1 MGRGANLSDEISQNL
16 TVTVFERVLEIS
28 RRMAETRELQPLLE
42 YVIEQAVEFAGG
54 QHGYLVLLNPD
65 GTLDFRVKH
74 GDPHMLD
81 EGISH
86 SIVQQVI
93 ETGEPVL
100 TRNALQDTRY
110 NLIETVQR
118 LKLQSI
124 LCVPLRSRG
133 KMLGVLYLENREISN
148 AFTRQDIPPLNIFA
162 GQAAIAIEN
171 AQLNQ
176 RQEQFA
182 AELEERVHE
191 RTAELEAR
199 TGELENAQWQATA
212 NWEAAMQEN
221 RLRTALLSNI
231 AHDLRSPL
239 NTVVGAL
246 DMMKEGVFGDVTDD
260 QVLWI
265 DRSLT
270 ATRQILRLVSD
281 IFDLSKLEQGGLELY
296 PETLEVAGI
305 LEQTLAIAEGLRQNE
320 QVELAIE
327 MQDNLPAVWGDFDRI
342 QQILVNLVSNALKFT
357 TRGTIMIRTERLAQH
372 PNTLIFSVADTGEG
386 IPPEN
391 LPTIF
396 DRFSMADLN
405 LNRRRKGT
413 GLGLAICKEL
423 VVQHGG
429 EIWVESQ
436 LGVGTTFY
444 FTLPVAT
451 DQVNQSAD

>member
-1 MGRGANLSDEISQNL
+1 MSEEPLQGNSAL
-16 TVTVFERVLEIS
+16 ERVLDIS
-28 RRMAETRELQPLLE
+28 RRMAENRELQPLLE
-42 YVIEQAVEFAGG
+42 FVMQQAVEFSGG
-54 QHGYLVLLNPD
+54 QHGYLVLVEPD
-65 GTLDFRVKH
+65 GTLNFQVKY
-74 GDPHMLD
+74 GNPSDR
-81 EGISH
+81 EGQSVSR

-93 ETGEPVL
+93 STGEPL
-100 TRNALQDTRY
+100 LSRNALEDA
-110 NLIETVQR
+110 NLSAMKSVFNLR
-118 LKLQSI
+118 LQSI

-133 KMLGVLYLENREISN
+133 KLLGVLYLENRDIPN

-171 AQLNQ
+171 AQLNEQ
-176 RQEQFA
+176 RERFA
-182 AELEERVHE
+182 AELEERVRE
-191 RTAELEAR
+191 RTVELEEAR
-199 TGELENAQWQATA
+199 WHATA

-246 DMMKEGVFGDVTDD
+246 DMMKEGVFGDVTED

-296 PETLEVAGI
+296 PETLEIGGI
-305 LEQTLAIAEGLRQNE
+305 LEQTLAIAEGLRQND

-327 MQDNLPAVWGDFDRI
+327 MAPNLPPVWGDFDRI

-357 TRGTIMIRTERLAQH
+357 TSGTILVRADLADEE
-372 PNTLIFSVADTGEG
+372 TLLFRVADSGEG
-386 IPPEN
+386 IPAEN

-396 DRFSMADLN
+396 DRFSMVDLN

-423 VVQHGG
+423 VEQHGG
-429 EIWVESQ
+429 QIWVESQ
-436 LGVGTTFY
+436 VGVGTTFS
-444 FTLPVAT
+444 FTLPVSKERENAK
-451 DQVNQSAD
+451 